1 MTKKNVKPVPFKYFH
16 EVMKEEQ
23 ELLKLSYEESVR
35 QRNERKMK
43 EPYTIIH
50 TKEFSCEDDHPLVY
64 YVVDEKGEGVCEYC
78 YKRFKYEEKKE
89 NRDFVN
95 DVLRGGQ

>member
-1 MTKKNVKPVPFKYFH
+1 MNEDWLTQQKK
-16 EVMKEEQ
+16 EQ
-23 ELLKLSYEESVR
+23 ELLNMSMKEAFR
-35 QRNERKMK
+35 QRDERKMK

-89 NRDFVN
+89 NKDFVY
-95 DVLRGGQ
+95 DVLRGCQ

>member
-1 MTKKNVKPVPFKYFH
+1 MSEDFYEH
-16 EVMKEEQ
+16 MLKEK
-23 ELLKLSYEESVR
+23 ELLKMGMEESIR
-35 QRNERKMK
+35 QRDERKMK

-50 TKEFSCEDDHPLVY
+50 TKEFNCADDHPIVY

-89 NRDFVN
+89 NKDFVN

>member
-1 MTKKNVKPVPFKYFH
+1 MNEDWLTQQKK
-16 EVMKEEQ
+16 EQ
-23 ELLKLSYEESVR
+23 ELLNMSMKEAFR
-35 QRNERKMK
+35 QRDERKMK

-50 TKEFSCEDDHPLVY
+50 TKEFNCSDDHPIVY

-78 YKRFKYEEKKE
+78 YQKFKYEEKKD
-89 NRDFVN
+89 NQDFVN

>member
-1 MTKKNVKPVPFKYFH
+1 MNEDWLTQQKK
-16 EVMKEEQ
+16 EQ
-23 ELLKLSYEESVR
+23 ELLNMSMKEAFR
-35 QRNERKMK
+35 QRDERKMK

-50 TKEFSCEDDHPLVY
+50 TKDFNCADDHPIVY
-64 YVVDEKGEGVCEYC
+64 YVVNEKGEGMCEYC
-78 YKRFKYEEKKE
+78 AKRFKYEEKKE

>member
-16 EVMKEEQ
+16 EKMKEEQ
-23 ELLKLSYEESVR
+23 DLLNLSMKESFR
-35 QRNERKMK
+35 QRDERKMK

-50 TKEFSCEDDHPLVY
+50 TKDFNCADDHPIVY
-64 YVVDEKGEGVCEYC
+64 YVVNEKGEGVCEYC
-78 YKRFKYEEKKE
+78 YKRFKYEEKKS
-89 NRDFVN
+89 NTDFIN

>member
-16 EVMKEEQ
+16 EKMKEEK
-23 ELLKLSYEESVR
+23 ELLELSMKESFR
-35 QRNERKMK
+35 QRDERKMK

-50 TKEFSCEDDHPLVY
+50 TKEFNCADDHPLVY
-64 YVVDEKGEGVCEYC
+64 YVVNEKGEGVCEYC

>member
-16 EVMKEEQ
+16 EKMKEEQ
-23 ELLKLSYEESVR
+23 DLLNLSMEESFR
-35 QRNERKMK
+35 QRDERKMK

-50 TKEFSCEDDHPLVY
+50 TKEFNCADDHPIVY
-64 YVVDEKGEGVCEYC
+64 YVVNEKGEGVCEYC
-78 YKRFKYEEKKE
+78 YKKFKYEEKKS
-89 NRDFVN
+89 NTDFIN

>member
-1 MTKKNVKPVPFKYFH
+1 MNEDWLTQQKK
-16 EVMKEEQ
+16 EQ
-23 ELLKLSYEESVR
+23 ELLNMSMKEAFR
-35 QRNERKMK
+35 QRDERKMK

-50 TKEFSCEDDHPLVY
+50 TREFNCADDHPIVY

-78 YKRFKYEEKKE
+78 YQKFKYEEKKDYQ
-89 NRDFVN
+89 DFVN

>member
-1 MTKKNVKPVPFKYFH
+1 MNEDWLTQQKK
-16 EVMKEEQ
+16 EQ
-23 ELLKLSYEESVR
+23 ELLNMSMKEAFR
-35 QRNERKMK
+35 QRDERKMK

-89 NRDFVN
+89 NKDFVN

>member
-1 MTKKNVKPVPFKYFH
+1 MNEDWLTQQKK
-16 EVMKEEQ
+16 EQ
-23 ELLKLSYEESVR
+23 ELLNMSMKEAFR
-35 QRNERKMK
+35 QRDERKMK

-50 TKEFSCEDDHPLVY
+50 TKDFNCADDHPIVY
-64 YVVDEKGEGVCEYC
+64 YVVDEKGEGMCEYC
-78 YKRFKYEEKKE
+78 AKRFKYEEKKE

>member
-1 MTKKNVKPVPFKYFH
+1 MNDDWLTHKKK
-16 EVMKEEQ
+16 EQ
-23 ELLKLSYEESVR
+23 ELLNMSMKEAFR
-35 QRNERKMK
+35 QRDERKMK

-50 TKEFSCEDDHPLVY
+50 TKEFNCADDHPIVY

-89 NRDFVN
+89 NKDFVN

>member
-1 MTKKNVKPVPFKYFH
+1 MNDDWLTHQKK
-16 EVMKEEQ
+16 EQ
-23 ELLKLSYEESVR
+23 ELLNMSMKEAFR
-35 QRNERKMK
+35 QRDERKMK

-50 TKEFSCEDDHPLVY
+50 TKEFNCADDHPIVY

-89 NRDFVN
+89 NKDFVN

>member
-16 EVMKEEQ
+16 EKMKEEQ
-23 ELLKLSYEESVR
+23 DLLNLSMKESFR
-35 QRNERKMK
+35 QRDERKMK

-50 TKEFSCEDDHPLVY
+50 TKEFNCADDHPIVY

-78 YKRFKYEEKKE
+78 YKRFKYEEKKS
-89 NRDFVN
+89 NTDFIN